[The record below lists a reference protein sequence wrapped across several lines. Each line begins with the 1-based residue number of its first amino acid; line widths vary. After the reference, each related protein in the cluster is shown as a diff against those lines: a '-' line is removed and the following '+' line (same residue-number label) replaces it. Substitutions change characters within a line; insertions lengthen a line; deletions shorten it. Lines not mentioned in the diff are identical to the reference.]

1 MKWLNEVCIFP
12 QQVKSDTH
20 QSRLALCDMPNAAIS
35 PTLPFSGTSPPPELD
50 VAFQHAEG
58 NGNRDFLPANSVSKS
73 ETQEQLSDK
82 PACVSVP
89 AAEVARVQDYPSP
102 QPIPEGKSDSPVY
115 KRNVLHS

>member
-1 MKWLNEVCIFP
+1 MCIFP

-58 NGNRDFLPANSVSKS
+58 DGNRDFLPANSVSKS